1 MHFCDHGAILNLVTL
16 PEALSVVSLATVA
29 TIGIIKYVLKKECFK
44 ILRAKKKSQ
53 FLKPVK
59 IRFLYLVQV

>member
-44 ILRAKKKSQ
+44 ILTAKKKSV
-53 FLKPVK
+53 FKAS
-59 IRFLYLVQV
+59 